1 MGENGAGKTTL
12 LKMVMEM
19 EGHDPTKGTR
29 TSHRNLKF
37 GYFTQHFVD
46 QLDMTV
52 CPVEIMQKEFPGFKV
67 KESFVKTASDRFLFV
82 LVIKSNTGGGLP
94 TNVGPVWGD
103 RGHGCSTS

>member
-1 MGENGAGKTTL
+1 MFAVGENGAGKTTL

-19 EGHDPTKGTR
+19 EGHEPTKGTR

-46 QLDMTV
+46 QLDMSI

-67 KESFVKTASDRFLFV
+67 AHLSLGRRCISKYDWKKIENTSKCFRWKITEECSASLE
-82 LVIKSNTGGGLP
+82 
-94 TNVGPVWGD
+94 
-103 RGHGCSTS
+103 

>member
-1 MGENGAGKTTL
+1 
-12 LKMVMEM
+12 MVMEM

-67 KESFVKTASDRFLFV
+67 IESL
-82 LVIKSNTGGGLP
+82 
-94 TNVGPVWGD
+94 
-103 RGHGCSTS
+103 

>member
-19 EGHDPTKGTR
+19 EGHEPTKGTR

-46 QLDMTV
+46 QLDMSI

-67 KESFVKTASDRFLFV
+67 PPS
-82 LVIKSNTGGGLP
+82 
-94 TNVGPVWGD
+94 
-103 RGHGCSTS
+103 

>member
-1 MGENGAGKTTL
+1 MTFTSCTLYSSLSLFAVGENGAGKTTL

-19 EGHDPTKGTR
+19 EGHEPTKGTR

-67 KESFVKTASDRFLFV
+67 IESL
-82 LVIKSNTGGGLP
+82 
-94 TNVGPVWGD
+94 
-103 RGHGCSTS
+103 